1 MAKKNISIEL
11 QHYLDC
17 IVESNI
23 IQPLIDDREVQPEEL
38 ESAIFYI
45 QAKLTTALLNK
56 SIKL

>member
-1 MAKKNISIEL
+1 MAKQNISIEL
-11 QHYLDC
+11 QYYLDC
-17 IVESNI
+17 MIESNI
-23 IQPLIDDREVQPEEL
+23 IQPLIDDREVQPDEL